1 MLIFFFAHTSV
12 KTFIIYYHSNVIF
25 LPHPLYPEKSY
36 QRQERRHRTPMSPFL
51 AFFEFELKRSQP
63 ELLFRENKI
72 LNLNDILHIKEPL
85 TGSLVFFILVLNKK
99 HPVAYEADF
108 LSLSALNPLPRVIF
122 TQYT

>member
-1 MLIFFFAHTSV
+1 
-12 KTFIIYYHSNVIF
+12 
-25 LPHPLYPEKSY
+25 
-36 QRQERRHRTPMSPFL
+36 MSSFL

-72 LNLNDILHIKEPL
+72 LNPNEILRIKEPL
-85 TGSLVFFILVLNKK
+85 TGSLALFILVLNKN

-108 LSLSALNPLPRVIF
+108 LSLSALNPLSWVIF